1 MHPNPLYHGDDRPAI
16 EAMIAQ
22 IGVGTVF
29 LQTPAGPRAA
39 RTPLVMGGQNRI
51 HFHLAKANALF
62 DHLDG
67 ASTLVTVDGPGG
79 YVSPRWYANRDTVPT
94 WNYVAVEAVG
104 TVRRMADDELET
116 FLHRLIALQEDR
128 LGADRWSADE
138 ASETVWQRLF
148 TGIAGFELAV
158 EEYRPT
164 IKLSQ
169 DKPAPVRAAIAAGLE
184 SAGNRDLAAAMREL
198 PA

>member
-1 MHPNPLYHGDDRPAI
+1 M
-16 EAMIAQ
+16 
-22 IGVGTVF
+22 
-29 LQTPAGPRAA
+29 
-39 RTPLVMGGQNRI
+39 
-51 HFHLAKANALF
+51 
-62 DHLDG
+62 
-67 ASTLVTVDGPGG
+67 
-79 YVSPRWYANRDTVPT
+79 
-94 WNYVAVEAVG
+94 
-104 TVRRMADDELET
+104 
-116 FLHRLIALQEDR
+116 
-128 LGADRWSADE
+128 
-138 ASETVWQRLF
+138 WQRLF

>member
-1 MHPNPLYHGDDRPAI
+1 MHPNPLFRSDDRQAI

-22 IGVGTVF
+22 VGVGTVF
-29 LQTPAGPRAA
+29 LQTPAAPRAA
-39 RTPLVMGGQNRI
+39 RTPLVMGGKNRI
-51 HFHLAKANALF
+51 QFHLAKANALF

-79 YVSPRWYANRDTVPT
+79 YISPRWYANRDTVPT

-104 TVRRMADDELET
+104 IVRRMADDELET
-116 FLHRLIALQEDR
+116 FLHRLIAMQEAR
-128 LGADRWSADE
+128 LGGDRWSADE
-138 ASETVWQRLF
+138 ASEAVWQRLF
-148 TGIAGFELAV
+148 GGIGGFELAV

-169 DKPAPVRAAIAAGLE
+169 DKPAPVREAIAAGVE
-184 SAGNRDLAAAMREL
+184 RAGNGDLAGAMRGL